1 VSRVYLDHNA
11 TSPLR
16 DEARAAMEQALASG
30 AANPSSPHARGRA
43 ARAIV
48 DDARQRIGAALCV
61 REEDIIFTS
70 GGTEADNLAVLG
82 AVRGAAEGRGLITTP
97 VEHPAVLA
105 PALALQ
111 QEGREV
117 VQVPV
122 DDAGRPD
129 VSTLLGHAPGAALVA
144 VQAANNELGTCPDLA
159 SIGAGLRALD
169 ASVRPRLFTDAVQA
183 LGRIQVDLEA
193 WGADLAAFSAH
204 KVGGPTGC
212 GVLVRRGGS
221 SLVPLVRGGG
231 QEDEVRPGTENVPAI
246 AGAAVAIE
254 LAVHEQESEASRIL
268 GLSQRLWNDLRSAEP
283 DVRLLGPDLS
293 DVNRLPNTLCIL
305 LPGVDGRMGVTQLD
319 LEGLEV
325 SAGSACSSGSLEPSP
340 VLRAIG
346 LNEKDARGGL
356 RISLGRTTTEEDIHI
371 AVETLSR
378 TSRRA
383 RKS

>member
-11 TSPLR
+11 TSLLR
-16 DEARAAMEQALASG
+16 DEARAAMDQVLASG
-30 AANPSSPHARGRA
+30 AGNPSSPHARGRA
-43 ARAIV
+43 ARAVI
-48 DDARQRIGAALCV
+48 DDARQRIAGALRV
-61 REEDIIFTS
+61 DEEGIIFTS

-82 AVRGAAEGRGLITTP
+82 TVRGAAEGRGLVTTL
-97 VEHPAVLA
+97 VEHPAVLG

-111 QEGREV
+111 QEGRNV
-117 VQVPV
+117 VRVPV
-122 DDAGRPD
+122 DAAGRPATD
-129 VSTLLGHAPGAALVA
+129 SLLDHAHGAALVA
-144 VQAANNELGTCPDLA
+144 VQAANSELGTCPDLA
-159 SIGAGLRALD
+159 SIGRGLRELE
-169 ASVRPRLFTDAVQA
+169 ASVRPKFFTDAVQA

-221 SLVPLVRGGG
+221 ALCPLVHGGG
-231 QEDEVRPGTENVPAI
+231 QEDEVRPGTENVSAI

-254 LAVHEQESEASRIL
+254 LAVLEQESEASRIL
-268 GLSQRLWNDLRSAEP
+268 GLSQRLWHDLRSAVP
-283 DVRLLGPDLS
+283 DVRLLGPDL
-293 DVNRLPNTLCIL
+293 DDAHRLPNTLCIL
-305 LPGVDGRMGVTQLD
+305 LPGVNGRMGVTQLD

-346 LNEKDARGGL
+346 LNDEDARGGL